1 MITSSTG
8 YASSRIAI
16 PNPIDV
22 WAAEWYTEV
31 DSMLY
36 GAGPGAWKMDEKA
49 YWKAMRSYTVE
60 VFSCWGPDKLKARL
74 EWLEFERGWF
84 QLRKYFEARP
94 DAKEAA
100 GYRMLDDARRR
111 NLVDDAAIHKQMT
124 ARQIDG
130 DEKKALLDQA
140 DSRVTAVAAIADA
153 AIPGGRQALT
163 RLIHNLL
170 SEQLV

>member
-1 MITSSTG
+1 MITSPTG

-16 PNPIDV
+16 PIDTNV

-36 GAGPGAWKMDEKA
+36 GAGPGAYKMDEKA
-49 YWKAMRSYTVE
+49 YWEAMRSYTVE
-60 VFSCWGPDKLKARL
+60 VFSWCEPDELKAL
-74 EWLEFERGWF
+74 LAVVEFERGWLE
-84 QLRKYFEARP
+84 LRKYFEAQP

-100 GYRMLDDARRR
+100 GYRMLDDSRRR
-111 NLVDDAAIHKQMT
+111 CLMDWAAIDKQIA

-130 DEKKALLDQA
+130 DERKALRDQA
-140 DSRVTAVAAIADA
+140 NSRAYAVVAIADA

-163 RLIHNLL
+163 RLVHELL
-170 SEQLV
+170 PEQLV